1 MPSAKSMLSNKVDL
15 LGWHVSVGVL
25 VLLFTF
31 IVCVLYLA
39 DAKKQV
45 IDDAAVGTQEL
56 ADGAVTYEKLA
67 LLPGL
72 TAGAG
77 FTSEE
82 EGFAFNSYSER
93 TGDLIR
99 TVLYVDL
106 TGIVSDDTDGD
117 ALGKTGAT
125 SANIGQYNEALMGK
139 LFRGTMTCIEV
150 PVGGLDDIDLA
161 SNTDGTVTTGAA
173 VVATGTT
180 LIAAAGALT
189 AGKTVNLTALPTADD
204 YLYLVNGATVAGG
217 TYTAGQLLIE
227 LWGRAV

>member
-77 FTSEE
+77 FTSESE
-82 EGFAFNSYSER
+82 DFAFNSYSER

-106 TGIVSDDTDGD
+106 TGISCSAIAGD
-117 ALGKTGAT
+117 ALGKTGEA

-139 LFRGTMTCIEV
+139 LFRGTMTCIEA
-150 PVGGLDDIDLA
+150 PVGGLADIDLA
-161 SNTDGTVTTGAA
+161 GNTDGTVTTGNAA
-173 VVATGTT
+173 NDAI
-180 LIAAAGALT
+180 LIAAAADLT
-189 AGKTVNLTALPTADD
+189 PGKTVNLAALPTADD
-204 YLYLVNGATVAGG
+204 YLYLVNGAAGTAG